1 MRKAKGNKEGW
12 KSNFELYRGM
22 GKNDRLRKNVS
33 YAHDGKIQGRTQS
46 EQQIWSECTRLICN
60 VIIYYNTFLLS
71 QLLEKGIKEGK
82 RIEVQIIRNVSPIAW
97 QHINLYGLYQFQKAP
112 SKIDW
117 KEFIEKIKIK
127 E

>member
-1 MRKAKGNKEGW
+1 
-12 KSNFELYRGM
+12 
-22 GKNDRLRKNVS
+22 
-33 YAHDGKIQGRTQS
+33 
-46 EQQIWSECTRLICN
+46 
-60 VIIYYNTFLLS
+60 
-71 QLLEKGIKEGK
+71 LEKGIKEGK
-82 RIEVQIIRNVSPIAW
+82 HIEVQIIRNVSPIAW